1 MNTPMPDAPPNAMMG
16 PQGPPAGGGG
26 VPQPQG
32 GPAPNMMMGGPQ
44 GAFQGAPA
52 SPQGPPPTPEEIAT
66 SRKHVGAII
75 DGLVHLTS
83 TPRGELTKD
92 DVFKA
97 ASDMIAKGAFPTS
110 AARQQLV
117 VGLAK
122 LPDDEP
128 SLRKALGGMLLR
140 VADARQQL
148 HGVFGAGEAQAPAQ
162 GGPPSA
168 GI

>member
-1 MNTPMPDAPPNAMMG
+1 MNTPMPDAPPGAQNAMMAPQA
-16 PQGPPAGGGG
+16 PQGM
-26 VPQPQG
+26 PQPQ
-32 GPAPNMMMGGPQ
+32 APNMMMGGAPGIPPAAQLPQ
-44 GAFQGAPA
+44 GA
-52 SPQGPPPTPEEIAT
+52 PPTPEEIAT
-66 SRKHVGAII
+66 SRKHVGAIME
-75 DGLVHLTS
+75 GLSHLTS
-83 TPRGELTKD
+83 MPRGDLTKN

-97 ASDMIAKGAFPTS
+97 ASEMIAKGAFPTS

-117 VGLAK
+117 VGLAN
-122 LPDDEP
+122 LPEDEP

-148 HGVFGAGEAQAPAQ
+148 HGVFGAGEPAQ